1 MPPPAEIRNLHDA
14 QRLPRA
20 HALAIEHA
28 WDTNLDRPTGAVTAV
43 SRHDPFGAEG
53 ESMRFD
59 LQAITEPGKRYVAL
73 AEGHVEELANRAAVH
88 DEEGSF
94 PLENIASLQ
103 ASGLLAACVP
113 QEFGGL
119 GNTSIHDQM
128 VALGRL
134 GRGDGSTAIAT
145 NMHAIFVFF
154 FARDWAAARAA
165 GNTALADG
173 LGQLLAAVGRK
184 EAIYCFF
191 FTEPGT
197 DVMHPRAE
205 VTRTDGGWLLNGRK
219 SFVTLSE
226 AATTSGASFKLVDD
240 AGVAHLGMALF
251 PIDRTGIAIQH
262 NWDALGMR
270 GSGSHDVVLTD
281 VFVPADEVV
290 LLGAHGEY
298 SEFFLVSAALS
309 NLGLVACFLG
319 IAEAARDEAI
329 RWVSSRRTSRGR
341 VLAESPAIQHTMA
354 EIEID
359 LAACRAMLARTA
371 QTADAFL
378 ATYAPG
384 AAPLAEMHEFN
395 RDFQCTKW
403 FVNRKAIEVVD
414 RALQL
419 SGGSGYL
426 SRSVLS
432 RLYRDVRAGP
442 FMQPFSPNEAFQY
455 IGKQTLGLDPRID

>member
-1 MPPPAEIRNLHDA
+1 MC
-14 QRLPRA
+14 
-20 HALAIEHA
+20 
-28 WDTNLDRPTGAVTAV
+28 
-43 SRHDPFGAEG
+43 
-53 ESMRFD
+53 FD
-59 LQAITEPGKRYVAL
+59 LQPVTEAGQGYVAL
-73 AEGHVEELANRAAVH
+73 AESHVADLARWAVGHDKDGTFVAESIAA
-88 DEEGSF
+88 
-94 PLENIASLQ
+94 LQ
-103 ASGLLAACVP
+103 ASGLLAANVP
-113 QEFGGL
+113 RDLGGL
-119 GNTSIHDQM
+119 GNTSIHDQA
-128 VALGRL
+128 VALSRL
-134 GRGDGSTAIAT
+134 GRGDGAVAIAA
-145 NMHAIFVFF
+145 NMHATFAFF

-165 GNTALADG
+165 GNTEAADALGD
-173 LGQLLAAVGRK
+173 LLAAIGRK
-184 EAIYCFF
+184 EATYCFF

-205 VTRTDGGWLLNGRK
+205 ATRSDGGWRLNGHK

-240 AGVAHLGMALF
+240 DGVAHLAMALF
-251 PIDRTGIAIQH
+251 PIDRAGIDVKD

-270 GSGSHDVVLTD
+270 GSGSHDAVLTD
-281 VFVPADEVV
+281 VFVPAEDVV
-290 LLGAHGEY
+290 LLGAYGDYCEL
-298 SEFFLVSAALS
+298 FLVGAALS

-319 IAEAARDEAI
+319 IAEAARDEAV
-329 RWVSSRRTSRGR
+329 RLVTTRRASTGKL
-341 VLAESPAIQHTMA
+341 LAESPAVQHSVA

-371 QTADAFL
+371 LAADAFL

-384 AAPLAEMHEFN
+384 AAPLDAMHGFN

-403 FVNRKAIEVVD
+403 VVNRKAIAVVD

-455 IGKQTLGLDPRID
+455 IGKVTLGLDPRIE

>member
-1 MPPPAEIRNLHDA
+1 
-14 QRLPRA
+14 
-20 HALAIEHA
+20 
-28 WDTNLDRPTGAVTAV
+28 
-43 SRHDPFGAEG
+43 
-53 ESMRFD
+53 MRFD
-59 LQAITEPGKRYVAL
+59 LQPLTEPGTGYVAL
-73 AEGHVEELANRAAVH
+73 AEGHVEELAGRAAAH
-88 DEEGSF
+88 DKDGTF
-94 PLENIASLQ
+94 VADNIAALQ

-145 NMHAIFVFF
+145 NMHAIFVFI

-173 LGQLLAAVGRK
+173 LGTLLAAVGRK
-184 EAIYCFF
+184 EAIYCAF

-197 DVMHPRAE
+197 DAFHPRAE
-205 VTRTDGGWLLNGRK
+205 VTRTEGGWLLNGRK

-226 AATTSGASFKLVDD
+226 AATTSAASFKIVDD
-240 AGVAHLGMALF
+240 EGVAHMGMALL
-251 PIDRTGIAIQH
+251 PLNRTGIAIQH

-281 VFVPADEVV
+281 VFVAADEVV
-290 LLGAHGEY
+290 LLGAYGEY
-298 SEFFLVSAALS
+298 SEFILVSAALS
-309 NLGLVACFLG
+309 NLGLIACFLG
-319 IAEAARDEAI
+319 IAEAACDEAV
-329 RWVSSRRTSRGR
+329 RLVSSRRTSRGR
-341 VLAESPAIQHTMA
+341 LLAESAAIQHTMA

-359 LAACRAMLARTA
+359 LAGCRAMLARTA
-371 QTADAFL
+371 QAADAFL

-384 AAPLAEMHEFN
+384 EAPMAEMHDFN

-455 IGKQTLGLDPRID
+455 IGKVALGLDPRIE